1 MKGISFHYMQKGGNL
16 MGRKRKP
23 VINDNIERETVRLT
37 KYYQMLALNRYKW
50 ENLPNG
56 IESRYIEQM
65 LFDNGECALFD
76 HPDLGL
82 CVLRSSSRE
91 NLNIYGEPTKLSL
104 TGFNEHRTVMMDEC
118 IRIMN
123 NDLALP
129 TLPDIV
135 YYARRMAEIDDII
148 MQNLRQQR
156 VPYLFATNEN
166 NQYSIKSL
174 YDRMY
179 QGEPAIFVDKEMLK
193 GEPENIMVLPTQAPY
208 LVDQLQIQ
216 KQEMERELL
225 TFLGINN
232 TVEKKERLLV
242 DETNSNNQFIKM
254 ASDIGFKQRQLA
266 CEQMNEMFGLN
277 VTVKETQDEFQEEV
291 MEDGELYNGNQGTS
305 RESTD

>member
-1 MKGISFHYMQKGGNL
+1 M
-16 MGRKRKP
+16 
-23 VINDNIERETVRLT
+23 
-37 KYYQMLALNRYKW
+37 
-50 ENLPNG
+50 
-56 IESRYIEQM
+56 
-65 LFDNGECALFD
+65 
-76 HPDLGL
+76 
-82 CVLRSSSRE
+82 LRSSSRE

-104 TGFNEHRTVMMDEC
+104 SGFNEHRTVMMDEC
-118 IRIMN
+118 VRIMN

-174 YDRMY
+174 YDRIY

-232 TVEKKERLLV
+232 TLEKKERLLV

-277 VTVKETQDEFQEEV
+277 VTIKETQDEFQEEV

>member
-1 MKGISFHYMQKGGNL
+1 

-65 LFDNGECALFD
+65 LFDNGECAMFD

-82 CVLRSSSRE
+82 SVLRSSSRE

-104 TGFNEHRTVMMDEC
+104 TGFNEHRTVMIDEC

-179 QGEPAIFVDKEMLK
+179 QGEPAIFIDGDMLK

-208 LVDQLQIQ
+208 LVDQLQTQ

-232 TVEKKERLLV
+232 TLEKKERLLV

-277 VTVKETQDEFQEEV
+277 VRVIETQDEFQEEV
-291 MEDGELYNGNQGTS
+291 MEDGKLYNGNQGTS

>member
-1 MKGISFHYMQKGGNL
+1 

-23 VINDNIERETVRLT
+23 VVNGNIEGETMRLT
-37 KYYQMLALNRYKW
+37 KHYQMLALNRYKW

-65 LFDNGECALFD
+65 LYDNGECAMFD
-76 HPDLGL
+76 HPDFGL
-82 CVLRSSSRE
+82 TVLRSSSRE
-91 NLNIYGEPTKLSL
+91 NLNIYGEPTKLTL
-104 TGFNEHRTVMMDEC
+104 TGFNEHRTIMMDDC
-118 IRIMN
+118 VRILN

-129 TLPDIV
+129 TQQNII

-156 VPYLFATNEN
+156 VPYLFATDDN
-166 NQYSIKSL
+166 NSYSLKTL

-179 QGEPAIFVDKEMLK
+179 QGEPAIFVDKEMLS
-193 GEPENIMVLPTQAPY
+193 GQSENIMIIPTTAPY
-208 LVDQLQIQ
+208 LVDKLQIQ

-232 TVEKKERLLV
+232 TLEKKERLLQ

-254 ASDIGFKQRQLA
+254 SSDIGFNQRQLA
-266 CEQMNEMFGLN
+266 CQMINEKFGLN
-277 VTVKETQDEFQEEV
+277 VRVIETQDEFESEV
-291 MEDGELYNGNQGTS
+291 MDDGKPNNDDRGNDEPS
-305 RESTD
+305 ID

>member
-1 MKGISFHYMQKGGNL
+1 

-65 LFDNGECALFD
+65 LYDNGECAMFD

-91 NLNIYGEPTKLSL
+91 NLNIYGEPTKLTL

-118 IRIMN
+118 VRILN
-123 NDLALP
+123 NDLGLP
-129 TLPDIV
+129 TLQNIV

-156 VPYLFATNEN
+156 VPYLFATDEN
-166 NQYSIKSL
+166 NSFSMKSL

-179 QGEPAIFVDKEMLK
+179 QGEPAIFIDKEMLK
-193 GEPENIMVLPTQAPY
+193 GEPENIMVIPTTAPY
-208 LVDQLQIQ
+208 LVDKLQIQ

-232 TVEKKERLLV
+232 TLEKKERLLV

-254 ASDIGFKQRQLA
+254 ASDIGYKQRQLA
-266 CEQMNEMFGLN
+266 CQKMNEMFGLN
-277 VTVKETQDEFQEEV
+277 ISVKETQDEMKQEV
-291 MEDGELYNGNQGTS
+291 VNDGELYDGNTS
-305 RESTD
+305 NDR

>member
-1 MKGISFHYMQKGGNL
+1 

-23 VINDNIERETVRLT
+23 VVNDNIERETVRLT
-37 KYYQMLALNRYKW
+37 NHYQMLALNRYRW

-65 LFDNGECALFD
+65 LYDNGECAMFD
-76 HPDLGL
+76 HPDFGL
-82 CVLRSSSRE
+82 CVLRSSCRE

-104 TGFNEHRTVMMDEC
+104 TGFNEHRTVMMDDC
-118 IRIMN
+118 VRIMN

-129 TLPDIV
+129 SLPNIV

-156 VPYLFATNEN
+156 VPYLFATDEN
-166 NQYSIKSL
+166 NSFSMKTL

-179 QGEPAIFVDKEMLK
+179 QGEPAIFIDKDMLK
-193 GEPENIMVLPTQAPY
+193 GEPENIMVIPTTAPY
-208 LVDQLQIQ
+208 LVDKLQIQ

-232 TVEKKERLLV
+232 TLEKKERLLV

-277 VTVKETQDEFQEEV
+277 VSVVEIQDKLEKEV
-291 MEDGELYNGNQGTS
+291 ISDGEVYNDNF
-305 RESTD
+305 RNAE

>member
-1 MKGISFHYMQKGGNL
+1 

-23 VINDNIERETVRLT
+23 VINDNIERETIRLT

-118 IRIMN
+118 VRIMN

-156 VPYLFATNEN
+156 VPYLFATDEN
-166 NQYSIKSL
+166 NSFSMKSL

-179 QGEPAIFVDKEMLK
+179 QGEPAIFIDKEMLK
-193 GEPENIMVLPTQAPY
+193 GEPENIMVIPTTAPY
-208 LVDQLQIQ
+208 LVDKLQIQ

-232 TVEKKERLLV
+232 TLEKKERFLV

-266 CEQMNEMFGLN
+266 CEQINEMFGLN
-277 VTVKETQDEFQEEV
+277 VSVIETQDEFQQEV
-291 MEDGELYNGNQGTS
+291 MVDGELYNGNP
-305 RESTD
+305 TDDR

>member
-1 MKGISFHYMQKGGNL
+1 MQKGGNL

-23 VINDNIERETVRLT
+23 VINENIERETIRLT

-91 NLNIYGEPTKLSL
+91 NLNIYGEPTKLTLS
-104 TGFNEHRTVMMDEC
+104 GFNEHRTVMMDEC
-118 IRIMN
+118 VRILN

-129 TLPDIV
+129 TQQNIM
-135 YYARRMAEIDDII
+135 YYSRRMAEIDDII

-156 VPYLFATNEN
+156 VPYLFATDEN
-166 NQYSIKSL
+166 NSFSLKAL

-193 GEPENIMVLPTQAPY
+193 GEPENIIVLPTQAPY
-208 LVDQLQIQ
+208 LVDKLQIQ

-232 TVEKKERLLV
+232 TLEKKERLLQ

-254 ASDIGFKQRQLA
+254 SSDIGFKQRQLA
-266 CEQMNEMFGLN
+266 CERMNEMFGLQ
-277 VTVKETQDEFQEEV
+277 VTVRETQDEFEMEV
-291 MEDGELYNGNQGTS
+291 NDGGELYNGNPS
-305 RESTD
+305 DE

>member
-1 MKGISFHYMQKGGNL
+1 

-23 VINDNIERETVRLT
+23 VINDNIERETIRLT

-65 LFDNGECALFD
+65 LFDNGECAMFD
-76 HPDLGL
+76 HPDFGL
-82 CVLRSSSRE
+82 TVLRSSSRE

-104 TGFNEHRTVMMDEC
+104 TGFNEHRTVMIDDC
-118 IRIMN
+118 VRIMN
-123 NDLALP
+123 NELALP
-129 TLPDIV
+129 TLPDIL

-156 VPYLFATNEN
+156 VPYLFATDEN
-166 NQYSIKSL
+166 NAFSMKSL
-174 YDRMY
+174 YDRIY
-179 QGEPAIFVDKEMLK
+179 QGEPAIFIDKEMLK
-193 GEPENIMVLPTQAPY
+193 GEPENIMVIPTVAPY
-208 LVDQLQIQ
+208 LVDQLQTQ

-232 TVEKKERLLV
+232 TLEKKERLLV

-277 VTVKETQDEFQEEV
+277 VQVVETQDEFESEV
-291 MEDGELYNGNQGTS
+291 VEDGELYNGNPS
-305 RESTD
+305 DDR

>member
-1 MKGISFHYMQKGGNL
+1 

-65 LFDNGECALFD
+65 LFDNGECAMFD

-118 IRIMN
+118 VRIMN

-174 YDRMY
+174 YDRIY

-291 MEDGELYNGNQGTS
+291 MEDGKLYNGNQGTDG
-305 RESTD
+305 ESTD

>member
-1 MKGISFHYMQKGGNL
+1 

-23 VINDNIERETVRLT
+23 VINDNIERETIRLT

-118 IRIMN
+118 VRIMN

-129 TLPDIV
+129 SLPDIV

-156 VPYLFATNEN
+156 VPYLFATDEN
-166 NQYSIKSL
+166 NSFTMKSL

-179 QGEPAIFVDKEMLK
+179 QGEPAIFIDKEMLK
-193 GEPENIMVLPTQAPY
+193 GEPENIMVIPTVTPY
-208 LVDQLQIQ
+208 LVDKLQIQ

-232 TVEKKERLLV
+232 TLEKKERLLV

-266 CEQMNEMFGLN
+266 CEQMNQMFGLN
-277 VTVKETQDEFQEEV
+277 VSVVETQDEFQQEV
-291 MEDGELYNGNQGTS
+291 MDDGELYNGNQS
-305 RESTD
+305 VDE

>member
-1 MKGISFHYMQKGGNL
+1 

-65 LFDNGECALFD
+65 LYDNGECAMFD

-91 NLNIYGEPTKLSL
+91 NLNIYGEPTKLTV
-104 TGFNEHRTVMMDEC
+104 TGFNEHRTIMMDEC
-118 IRIMN
+118 VRILN
-123 NDLALP
+123 NDLGLP
-129 TLPDIV
+129 TLEHIV

-156 VPYLFATNEN
+156 VPYLFATDEN
-166 NQYSIKSL
+166 NALSMKTL
-174 YDRMY
+174 YDRIY
-179 QGEPAIFVDKEMLK
+179 QGEPAIFIDKEMLK
-193 GEPENIMVLPTQAPY
+193 GEPENIMVIPTLAPY
-208 LVDQLQIQ
+208 LVDKLQIQ

-232 TVEKKERLLV
+232 TLEKKERLIV

-277 VTVKETQDEFQEEV
+277 IRVIETQDDMKEEV
-291 MEDGELYNGNQGTS
+291 EQDGELYNGNQRDDEPT
-305 RESTD
+305 TD

>member
-1 MKGISFHYMQKGGNL
+1 

-23 VINDNIERETVRLT
+23 VINDNIERETIRLS
-37 KYYQMLALNRYKW
+37 KHYQMLALNRYKW

-56 IESRYIEQM
+56 IESRYIEEM
-65 LFDNGECALFD
+65 LYDNGECALFD

-82 CVLRSSSRE
+82 CVLRSSCRE
-91 NLNIYGEPTKLSL
+91 NLNIYGEPTKLTVS
-104 TGFNEHRTVMMDEC
+104 GFNEHRTVMMDDC
-118 IRIMN
+118 VRILN

-129 TLPDIV
+129 THQNII

-156 VPYLFATNEN
+156 VPYLFATDEN
-166 NQYSIKSL
+166 NAFSMKSL

-179 QGEPAIFVDKEMLK
+179 QGEPAIFIDKEMLN
-193 GEPENIMVLPTQAPY
+193 GQSENIMVLPTLAPY
-208 LVDQLQIQ
+208 LVDKLQIQ

-232 TVEKKERLLV
+232 TLEKKERLIV

-254 ASDIGFKQRQLA
+254 ASDIGYKQRLLA
-266 CEQMNEMFGLN
+266 CEKMNEKYGLN
-277 VTVKETQDEFQEEV
+277 VRVVETQDLLEREV
-291 MEDGELYNGNQGTS
+291 TDDGELHDDNQRLS
-305 RESTD
+305 E

>member
-1 MKGISFHYMQKGGNL
+1 

-23 VINDNIERETVRLT
+23 VVNDTIERESIRLT

-118 IRIMN
+118 VRIMN

-156 VPYLFATNEN
+156 VPYLFATDEN
-166 NQYSIKSL
+166 NSFSMKSL

-179 QGEPAIFVDKEMLK
+179 QGEPAIFIDKEMLK
-193 GEPENIMVLPTQAPY
+193 GEPENIMVIPTTAPY
-208 LVDQLQIQ
+208 LVDKLQIQ

-232 TVEKKERLLV
+232 TLEKKERLIV

-266 CEQMNEMFGLN
+266 CEQINEMFGLN
-277 VTVKETQDEFQEEV
+277 VRVIETQDEFEMEV
-291 MEDGELYNGNQGTS
+291 SNDGELYNDNQRMS
-305 RESTD
+305 K

>member
-1 MKGISFHYMQKGGNL
+1 
-16 MGRKRKP
+16 MGRKRNP
-23 VINDNIERETVRLT
+23 VVNDIIEQVTIRLT
-37 KYYQMLALNRYKW
+37 IHYLMLALNRYRW

-56 IESRYIEQM
+56 IESRYIEEM
-65 LFDNGECALFD
+65 LYDNGECAMFD

-91 NLNIYGEPTKLSL
+91 NLNIYGEPTKLTLS
-104 TGFNEHRTVMMDEC
+104 GFNEHRTVMMDEC
-118 IRIMN
+118 VRIMN

-129 TLPDIV
+129 TLPNIV

-156 VPYLFATNEN
+156 VPYLFATDEN
-166 NQYSIKSL
+166 NAFSMKSL
-174 YDRMY
+174 YDRIY
-179 QGEPAIFVDKEMLK
+179 QGEPAIFIDKEMLK
-193 GEPENIMVLPTQAPY
+193 GEPENIMVIPTTAPY
-208 LVDQLQIQ
+208 LVDKLQIQ

-232 TVEKKERLLV
+232 TLEKKERLIV

-266 CEQMNEMFGLN
+266 CEQINEMFGLN
-277 VTVKETQDEFQEEV
+277 VRVVETQDEFQQEV
-291 MEDGELYNGNQGTS
+291 MEDGELYDGIEND
-305 RESTD
+305 RKE

>member
-1 MKGISFHYMQKGGNL
+1 

-23 VINDNIERETVRLT
+23 VINENIERETVRLT

-65 LFDNGECALFD
+65 LFDNGECAMFD

-91 NLNIYGEPTKLSL
+91 NLNIYGEPTKLTV

-118 IRIMN
+118 VRIMN

-174 YDRMY
+174 YDRIY
-179 QGEPAIFVDKEMLK
+179 QGEPAIFIDRDMLK

-208 LVDQLQIQ
+208 LVDKLQIQ

-232 TVEKKERLLV
+232 TLEKKERLLV

-266 CEQMNEMFGLN
+266 CEQINEMFGLN
-277 VTVKETQDEFQEEV
+277 VSVIETQDEFQQEV

-305 RESTD
+305 RESSD

>member
-1 MKGISFHYMQKGGNL
+1 

-23 VINDNIERETVRLT
+23 VINDNIERDPMRLT

-76 HPDLGL
+76 HPDFGL
-82 CVLRSSSRE
+82 TVLRSSSRE
-91 NLNIYGEPTKLSL
+91 NLNIYGEPTKLTL
-104 TGFNEHRTVMMDEC
+104 TGFNEHRTVMIDDC
-118 IRIMN
+118 VRIMN

-156 VPYLFATNEN
+156 VPYLFATDEN
-166 NQYSIKSL
+166 NAFSMKSL

-179 QGEPAIFVDKEMLK
+179 QGEQAIFIDKEMLK
-193 GEPENIMVLPTQAPY
+193 GEPENIMVIPTVAPY
-208 LVDQLQIQ
+208 LVDKLQIQ

-232 TVEKKERLLV
+232 TLEKKERLLV

-266 CEQMNEMFGLN
+266 CEQLNEMFGLN
-277 VTVKETQDEFQEEV
+277 VRVIETQDEMQEEV
-291 MEDGELYNGNQGTS
+291 MNDGELYNGNQ
-305 RESTD
+305 RDDE

>member
-1 MKGISFHYMQKGGNL
+1 

-37 KYYQMLALNRYKW
+37 KHYQMLALNRYRW

-56 IESRYIEQM
+56 IESRYIEEM
-65 LFDNGECALFD
+65 LYDNGECAMFD

-104 TGFNEHRTVMMDEC
+104 SGFNEHRTVMMDEC
-118 IRIMN
+118 VRIMN

-129 TLPDIV
+129 TLESIL

-156 VPYLFATNEN
+156 VPYLLATDEN
-166 NQYSIKSL
+166 NSFSVKTL

-179 QGEPAIFVDKEMLK
+179 QGEPAIFIDKEMLK

-208 LVDQLQIQ
+208 LVDKLQIQ

-232 TVEKKERLLV
+232 TLEKKERLLV

-266 CEQMNEMFGLN
+266 CEQINELFGLN
-277 VTVKETQDEFQEEV
+277 VRVVETQDEFQSEV
-291 MEDGELYNGNQGTS
+291 MDDGELYDNDS
-305 RESTD
+305 RDDE

>member
-1 MKGISFHYMQKGGNL
+1 

-23 VINDNIERETVRLT
+23 VVNDNIERETVRLT
-37 KYYQMLALNRYKW
+37 KHYQMLALNRYRW

-56 IESRYIEQM
+56 IESRYIEEM
-65 LFDNGECALFD
+65 LYDNGECAMFD
-76 HPDLGL
+76 HPDFGL
-82 CVLRSSSRE
+82 TVLRSSSRE

-118 IRIMN
+118 VRIMN

-129 TLPDIV
+129 TLPNIV

-156 VPYLFATNEN
+156 VPYLFATDEN
-166 NQYSIKSL
+166 NSFSMKSL

-179 QGEPAIFVDKEMLK
+179 QGEPAIFIDKEMLK
-193 GEPENIMVLPTQAPY
+193 GEPENIMVIPTTAPY
-208 LVDQLQIQ
+208 LVDKLQIQ

-232 TVEKKERLLV
+232 TLEKKERVIV

-266 CEQMNEMFGLN
+266 CEQMNQMFGLN
-277 VTVKETQDEFQEEV
+277 VRVIETQDEFEQEV
-291 MEDGELYNGNQGTS
+291 TVNGELYNGNKGN
-305 RESTD
+305 D

>member
-1 MKGISFHYMQKGGNL
+1 

-23 VINDNIERETVRLT
+23 VVNENIEREAVRLT
-37 KYYQMLALNRYKW
+37 KHYQMLALNRYRW

-56 IESRYIEQM
+56 IESRYIEEM
-65 LFDNGECALFD
+65 LYDNGECAMFD

-118 IRIMN
+118 VRIMN

-129 TLPDIV
+129 TLPNIV

-156 VPYLFATNEN
+156 VPYLFATDEN
-166 NQYSIKSL
+166 NAFSMKSL

-179 QGEPAIFVDKEMLK
+179 QGEPAIFIDKEMLK

-208 LVDQLQIQ
+208 LVDKLQIQ

-232 TVEKKERLLV
+232 TLEKKERLLV

-254 ASDIGFKQRQLA
+254 ASDIGYKQRQLA
-266 CEQMNEMFGLN
+266 CQKMNEMFGLN
-277 VTVKETQDEFQEEV
+277 ISVIETQDEMKQEV
-291 MEDGELYNGNQGTS
+291 MKDGELYDGDTS
-305 RESTD
+305 DGR

>member
-1 MKGISFHYMQKGGNL
+1 

-23 VINDNIERETVRLT
+23 VVNDNIEQETVRLT
-37 KYYQMLALNRYKW
+37 KHYQMLALNRYRW

-56 IESRYIEQM
+56 IESRYIEEM
-65 LFDNGECALFD
+65 LYDNGECAMFD

-91 NLNIYGEPTKLSL
+91 NLNIYGEPTKLTLS
-104 TGFNEHRTVMMDEC
+104 GFNEHRTVMMDEC
-118 IRIMN
+118 VRIMN

-129 TLPDIV
+129 TLPNIV

-156 VPYLFATNEN
+156 VPYLFATDEN
-166 NQYSIKSL
+166 NAFSMKSL
-174 YDRMY
+174 YDRIY
-179 QGEPAIFVDKEMLK
+179 QGEPAIFIDKEMLK
-193 GEPENIMVLPTQAPY
+193 GEPENIMVIPTTAPY
-208 LVDQLQIQ
+208 LVDKLQLQ

-232 TVEKKERLLV
+232 TLEKKERLIV

-266 CEQMNEMFGLN
+266 CEQINEMFGLN
-277 VTVKETQDEFQEEV
+277 VRVVETQDEFQQEV
-291 MEDGELYNGNQGTS
+291 MEDGELYDGIEND
-305 RESTD
+305 RKE

>member
-1 MKGISFHYMQKGGNL
+1 

-65 LFDNGECALFD
+65 LFDNGECAMFD

-82 CVLRSSSRE
+82 SVLRSSSRE

-104 TGFNEHRTVMMDEC
+104 TGFNEHRTVMIDEC

-179 QGEPAIFVDKEMLK
+179 QGEPAIFIDGDMLK

-208 LVDQLQIQ
+208 LVDQLQTQ

-232 TVEKKERLLV
+232 TLEKKERLLV

-277 VTVKETQDEFQEEV
+277 VRVIETQDEFQEEV
-291 MEDGELYNGNQGTS
+291 MEDGKLYNGNQGTDG
-305 RESTD
+305 ESAD

>member
-1 MKGISFHYMQKGGNL
+1 MV
-16 MGRKRKP
+16 GRKRKP
-23 VINDNIERETVRLT
+23 VINDNIEMETVRLA
-37 KYYQMLALNRYKW
+37 KHYQMLALNRYKW

-56 IESRYIEQM
+56 IESRYIEEM
-65 LFDNGECALFD
+65 LYDNGECALFD

-104 TGFNEHRTVMMDEC
+104 TGFNEHRTIMMDDC
-118 IRIMN
+118 VRIMN

-129 TLPDIV
+129 TLPNIT

-156 VPYLFATNEN
+156 VPYLFATDEN
-166 NQYSIKSL
+166 NAFSMKSL
-174 YDRMY
+174 YAKMY
-179 QGEPAIFVDKEMLK
+179 QGEPAIFIDKEMLK
-193 GEPENIMVLPTQAPY
+193 GEPENIMVIPTVAPY
-208 LVDQLQIQ
+208 LVDKLQIQ

-232 TVEKKERLLV
+232 TLEKKERLLV

-254 ASDIGFKQRQLA
+254 ASDIGFKQRQRA
-266 CEQMNEMFGLN
+266 CQQMNEKFGLN
-277 VTVKETQDEFQEEV
+277 VRVIETQDEFEKEV
-291 MEDGELYNGNQGTS
+291 TEDVELYNDDS
-305 RESTD
+305 RDDE

>member
-1 MKGISFHYMQKGGNL
+1 

-23 VINDNIERETVRLT
+23 VVNENIERETVRLT
-37 KYYQMLALNRYKW
+37 KHYQMLALNRYRW

-65 LFDNGECALFD
+65 LYDNGECAMFD

-82 CVLRSSSRE
+82 CILRSSSRE
-91 NLNIYGEPTKLSL
+91 NLNIYGEPTKLTL

-118 IRIMN
+118 VRIMN

-129 TLPDIV
+129 TLPNIV

-156 VPYLFATNEN
+156 VPYLFATDEN
-166 NQYSIKSL
+166 NSFSMKTL
-174 YDRMY
+174 YDRIY
-179 QGEPAIFVDKEMLK
+179 QGEPAIFVDKEMLN
-193 GEPENIMVLPTQAPY
+193 GQPENIMVIPTTAPY
-208 LVDQLQIQ
+208 LVDKLQIQ

-232 TVEKKERLLV
+232 TLEKKERLLQ

-254 ASDIGFKQRQLA
+254 SSDIGFKQRQLA
-266 CEQMNEMFGLN
+266 CEQINQMFGLQ
-277 VTVKETQDEFQEEV
+277 VTVRETQDEFEMEV
-291 MEDGELYNGNQGTS
+291 IDGGELYNDNSGN
-305 RESTD
+305 DK

>member
-1 MKGISFHYMQKGGNL
+1 

-23 VINDNIERETVRLT
+23 VVNDNIEQETIRLT
-37 KYYQMLALNRYKW
+37 KHYQMLALNRYRW

-56 IESRYIEQM
+56 IESRYIEEM
-65 LFDNGECALFD
+65 LYDNGECAMFD

-91 NLNIYGEPTKLSL
+91 NLNIYGEPTKLTLS
-104 TGFNEHRTVMMDEC
+104 GFNEHRTVMMDAC
-118 IRIMN
+118 VRIMN

-129 TLPDIV
+129 TLPNIV
-135 YYARRMAEIDDII
+135 YYARRMAEIDDFI

-156 VPYLFATNEN
+156 VPYLFATDEN
-166 NQYSIKSL
+166 NAFSMKSL
-174 YDRMY
+174 YDRIY
-179 QGEPAIFVDKEMLK
+179 QGEPAIFIDKEMLK
-193 GEPENIMVLPTQAPY
+193 GEPENIMVIPTTAPY
-208 LVDQLQIQ
+208 LVDKLQIQ

-232 TVEKKERLLV
+232 TLEKKERLIV

-266 CEQMNEMFGLN
+266 CEQINEMFGLN
-277 VTVKETQDEFQEEV
+277 VRVVETQDEFQQEV
-291 MEDGELYNGNQGTS
+291 MEDGELYDGIEND
-305 RESTD
+305 RKE

>member
-1 MKGISFHYMQKGGNL
+1 

-23 VINDNIERETVRLT
+23 VINDNIERETIRLT

-65 LFDNGECALFD
+65 LYDNGECAMFD

-91 NLNIYGEPTKLSL
+91 NLNIYGEPTKLTL

-118 IRIMN
+118 VRILN
-123 NDLALP
+123 NDLGLP
-129 TLPDIV
+129 TLQNIV

-156 VPYLFATNEN
+156 VPYLFATDEN
-166 NQYSIKSL
+166 NSFSMKSL

-179 QGEPAIFVDKEMLK
+179 QGEPAIFIDKEMLK
-193 GEPENIMVLPTQAPY
+193 GEPENIMVIPTTAPY
-208 LVDQLQIQ
+208 LVDKLQIQ

-232 TVEKKERLLV
+232 TLEKKERLLV

-254 ASDIGFKQRQLA
+254 ASDIGYKQRQLA
-266 CEQMNEMFGLN
+266 CQKMNEMFGLN
-277 VTVKETQDEFQEEV
+277 ISVKETQDEMKQEV
-291 MEDGELYNGNQGTS
+291 VNDGELYDGNTS
-305 RESTD
+305 NDR

>member
-1 MKGISFHYMQKGGNL
+1 

-23 VINDNIERETVRLT
+23 VVNDNIERETMRLT
-37 KYYQMLALNRYKW
+37 KHYQMLALNRYKW

-56 IESRYIEQM
+56 IESRYIEEM
-65 LFDNGECALFD
+65 LYDNGECAMFD

-82 CVLRSSSRE
+82 CVLRCSSRE
-91 NLNIYGEPTKLSL
+91 NLNIYGEPTKLTVS
-104 TGFNEHRTVMMDEC
+104 GFNEHRTIMMDEC
-118 IRIMN
+118 VRIMN

-129 TLPDIV
+129 TLPNIV

-156 VPYLFATNEN
+156 VPYLFATDEN
-166 NQYSIKSL
+166 NAFSMKSL
-174 YDRMY
+174 YDKIY

-193 GEPENIMVLPTQAPY
+193 GQPENIMVIPTQAPY
-208 LVDQLQIQ
+208 LVDKLQIQ

-232 TVEKKERLLV
+232 TLEKKERLIV

-254 ASDIGFKQRQLA
+254 ASDIGYKQRLLA
-266 CEQMNEMFGLN
+266 CEKMNEMFGLN
-277 VTVKETQDEFQEEV
+277 VTVSETQDEFESEV
-291 MEDGELYNGNQGTS
+291 MDDGELYNDNQRMS
-305 RESTD
+305 E

>member
-1 MKGISFHYMQKGGNL
+1 

-82 CVLRSSSRE
+82 CILRSSCRE
-91 NLNIYGEPTKLSL
+91 NLNIYGEPTKLTL
-104 TGFNEHRTVMMDEC
+104 TGFNEHRTVLIDDC

-156 VPYLFATNEN
+156 VPYLFATDEN
-166 NQYSIKSL
+166 NAFSMKSL
-174 YDRMY
+174 YDRIY

-193 GEPENIMVLPTQAPY
+193 GEPENIMVLPTQSPY
-208 LVDQLQIQ
+208 LVDKLQLQ

-232 TVEKKERLLV
+232 TLEKKERLLV

-277 VTVKETQDEFQEEV
+277 VRVVETQDEFESEV
-291 MEDGELYNGNQGTS
+291 MEDGELYSGIKNNRT
-305 RESTD
+305 E

>member
-1 MKGISFHYMQKGGNL
+1 

-23 VINDNIERETVRLT
+23 VINENIECETIRLT

-65 LFDNGECALFD
+65 LFDNGECAMFD
-76 HPDLGL
+76 HPDFGL
-82 CVLRSSSRE
+82 TVLRSSSRE

-118 IRIMN
+118 VRIMN
-123 NDLALP
+123 NELALP
-129 TLPDIV
+129 TLPDIL

-156 VPYLFATNEN
+156 VPYLFATDEN
-166 NQYSIKSL
+166 NAFSMKSL

-179 QGEPAIFVDKEMLK
+179 QGEPAIFIDKEMLK
-193 GEPENIMVLPTQAPY
+193 GEPENIMVLPTQTPY
-208 LVDQLQIQ
+208 LVDKLQMQ

-232 TVEKKERLLV
+232 TLEKKERLLV
-242 DETNSNNQFIKM
+242 DETNSNNQFVKM

-266 CEQMNEMFGLN
+266 CEQINEMFGLN
-277 VTVKETQDEFQEEV
+277 VRVVETQDEFQSEV
-291 MEDGELYNGNQGTS
+291 MDDGELYNNDS
-305 RESTD
+305 RDDE

>member
-1 MKGISFHYMQKGGNL
+1 

-23 VINDNIERETVRLT
+23 VVNDNIERETVRLT
-37 KYYQMLALNRYKW
+37 KHYQMLALNRYRW

-56 IESRYIEQM
+56 IESRYIEEM
-65 LFDNGECALFD
+65 LYDNGECGMFD

-118 IRIMN
+118 VRIMN

-129 TLPDIV
+129 TMPNIV

-156 VPYLFATNEN
+156 VPYLFATDEN
-166 NQYSIKSL
+166 NSFSMKAL
-174 YDRMY
+174 YDRIY
-179 QGEPAIFVDKEMLK
+179 QGEPAIFIDKEMLK
-193 GEPENIMVLPTQAPY
+193 GEPENIMVIPTVAPY
-208 LVDQLQIQ
+208 LVDKLQIQ

-232 TVEKKERLLV
+232 TLEKKERLLQ

-254 ASDIGFKQRQLA
+254 SSDIGFKQRQLA
-266 CEQMNEMFGLN
+266 CQQMNEMFGLN
-277 VTVKETQDEFQEEV
+277 VSVVETQDEFQKEV
-291 MEDGELYNGNQGTS
+291 MDDGELYTGNS
-305 RESTD
+305 SDDR

>member
-1 MKGISFHYMQKGGNL
+1 

-23 VINDNIERETVRLT
+23 VINQAVEAETTRLMRH
-37 KYYQMLALNRYKW
+37 YQMLALNRYKW

-65 LFDNGECALFD
+65 LYDNGECAMFD

-91 NLNIYGEPTKLSL
+91 NLNIYGEPTKLTLS
-104 TGFNEHRTVMMDEC
+104 GFNEHRTVMMDEC
-118 IRIMN
+118 VRILN

-129 TLPDIV
+129 TQQNIM
-135 YYARRMAEIDDII
+135 YYSRRMAEIDDII

-156 VPYLFATNEN
+156 VPYLFATDEN
-166 NQYSIKSL
+166 NSFSMKAL

-193 GEPENIMVLPTQAPY
+193 GEPENIVVLPTQAPY
-208 LVDQLQIQ
+208 LVDKLQIQ

-232 TVEKKERLLV
+232 TLEKKERLLQ

-254 ASDIGFKQRQLA
+254 SSDIGFKQRQLA
-266 CEQMNEMFGLN
+266 CERMNEMFGLN
-277 VTVKETQDEFQEEV
+277 ISVVETQDEFQEEV
-291 MEDGELYNGNQGTS
+291 IDDGDLYDRNPS
-305 RESTD
+305 DER

>member
-1 MKGISFHYMQKGGNL
+1 

-23 VINDNIERETVRLT
+23 VVNENIEREAVRLT
-37 KYYQMLALNRYKW
+37 KHYQMLALNRYRW

-56 IESRYIEQM
+56 IESRYIEEM
-65 LFDNGECALFD
+65 LYDNGECAMFD

-91 NLNIYGEPTKLSL
+91 NLNIYGEPTKLTL
-104 TGFNEHRTVMMDEC
+104 TGFNEHRTVMMDGC
-118 IRIMN
+118 VRIMN

-129 TLPDIV
+129 TLPNIV

-156 VPYLFATNEN
+156 VPYLFATDEN
-166 NQYSIKSL
+166 NSFSMKAL
-174 YDRMY
+174 YDRIY
-179 QGEPAIFVDKEMLK
+179 KGEPAIFIDKEMLK
-193 GEPENIMVLPTQAPY
+193 GEPENIMVIPTVAPY
-208 LVDQLQIQ
+208 LVDKLQIQ

-232 TVEKKERLLV
+232 TLEKKERLLT

-254 ASDIGFKQRQLA
+254 SSDIGFKQRQLA
-266 CEQMNEMFGLN
+266 CKQMNEMFGLN
-277 VTVKETQDEFQEEV
+277 ISVVETQDEFEEEV
-291 MEDGELYNGNQGTS
+291 TDDGELYNDGQRLS
-305 RESTD
+305 E

>member
-1 MKGISFHYMQKGGNL
+1 

-23 VINDNIERETVRLT
+23 VINENIERETIRLT

-65 LFDNGECALFD
+65 LFDNGECAMFD

-104 TGFNEHRTVMMDEC
+104 TGFNEHRTVMMDDC
-118 IRIMN
+118 VRIMN
-123 NDLALP
+123 NELGLP
-129 TLPDIV
+129 SLPDIL

-156 VPYLFATNEN
+156 VPYLLATDEN
-166 NQYSIKSL
+166 NSFSVKTLYSQ
-174 YDRMY
+174 MY
-179 QGEPAIFVDKEMLK
+179 QGEPAIFIDKEMLK
-193 GEPENIMVLPTQAPY
+193 GEPENIMVIPTVAPY
-208 LVDQLQIQ
+208 LVDKLQIQ

-232 TVEKKERLLV
+232 TLEKKERLLV

-277 VTVKETQDEFQEEV
+277 VRVIETQDEFESEV
-291 MEDGELYNGNQGTS
+291 VDDGELYNDNS
-305 RESTD
+305 RDGE